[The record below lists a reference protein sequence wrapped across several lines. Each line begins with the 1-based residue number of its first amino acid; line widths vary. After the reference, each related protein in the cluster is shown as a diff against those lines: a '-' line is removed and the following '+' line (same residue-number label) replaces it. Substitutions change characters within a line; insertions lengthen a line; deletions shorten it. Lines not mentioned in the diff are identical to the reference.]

1 MRQKT
6 VITPRMKAI
15 NQVLFKECEG
25 MDHCL
30 IGRGRNIVLEVPRS
44 EVAHVVRVLKES
56 FPDVVD
62 IRKAYLMLDDL
73 HDFIL
78 VKPMI
83 TESPFDTLDSIPVPA
98 LEKQLVDQVADKEYA
113 SLPEHEKNRLFQS
126 AFEVYD
132 VNTSRLLRYAG
143 RKGKKDEI
151 LSMISQLDTNRMQV
165 IHKIQDVLSST
176 PVTKAWL
183 FGSYSRME
191 ERPDSDIDLLVDLDR
206 QKNVGLFEIGK
217 IALQLENAVGKAV
230 DLVIDGAIKPF
241 ARESINHDK
250 ILIYER
256 AV

>member
-1 MRQKT
+1 
-6 VITPRMKAI
+6 
-15 NQVLFKECEG
+15 
-25 MDHCL
+25 
-30 IGRGRNIVLEVPRS
+30 
-44 EVAHVVRVLKES
+44 
-56 FPDVVD
+56 
-62 IRKAYLMLDDL
+62 MLDDL

-183 FGSYSRME
+183 FGSFSRME

-217 IALQLENAVGKAV
+217 IALQLEHAVGKAV

-256 AV
+256 AM

>member
-1 MRQKT
+1 MLPSIGKSGNFVANLT
-6 VITPRMKAI
+6 DKIVMKEIYFAGGCFWGTEHY
-15 NQVLFKECEG
+15 FKMIKG
-25 MDHCL
+25 
-30 IGRGRNIVLEVPRS
+30 
-44 EVAHVVRVLKES
+44 
-56 FPDVVD
+56 
-62 IRKAYLMLDDL
+62 
-73 HDFIL
+73 
-78 VKPMI
+78 VK
-83 TESPFDTLDSIPVPA
+83 D
-98 LEKQLVDQVADKEYA
+98 
-113 SLPEHEKNRLFQS
+113 EKNRLFQS

>member
-15 NQVLFKECEG
+15 NQVLFRKCEG

-83 TESPFDTLDSIPVPA
+83 TESPFDMLDSIPVPA

>member
-1 MRQKT
+1 
-6 VITPRMKAI
+6 
-15 NQVLFKECEG
+15 
-25 MDHCL
+25 
-30 IGRGRNIVLEVPRS
+30 
-44 EVAHVVRVLKES
+44 
-56 FPDVVD
+56 
-62 IRKAYLMLDDL
+62 
-73 HDFIL
+73 
-78 VKPMI
+78 
-83 TESPFDTLDSIPVPA
+83 
-98 LEKQLVDQVADKEYA
+98 
-113 SLPEHEKNRLFQS
+113 
-126 AFEVYD
+126 
-132 VNTSRLLRYAG
+132 
-143 RKGKKDEI
+143 
-151 LSMISQLDTNRMQV
+151 MISQLDTNRMQV

-176 PVTKAWL
+176 PVTRAWL